1 MGASIFCQCPEVA
14 GRRLCKSMLQK
25 RCLEA
30 KKSLIFSKGS
40 FGCNLEASDSVQN
53 RVDLE
58 LQSDSEATVRLNSSS
73 T

>member
-1 MGASIFCQCPEVA
+1 MIF
-14 GRRLCKSMLQK
+14 
-25 RCLEA
+25 
-30 KKSLIFSKGS
+30 LIFSVFRAIRFGSVSGSVVLYVIVKGA

-53 RVDLE
+53 GVDLE

>member
-1 MGASIFCQCPEVA
+1 V
-14 GRRLCKSMLQK
+14 
-25 RCLEA
+25 
-30 KKSLIFSKGS
+30 

-53 RVDLE
+53 GVDLE